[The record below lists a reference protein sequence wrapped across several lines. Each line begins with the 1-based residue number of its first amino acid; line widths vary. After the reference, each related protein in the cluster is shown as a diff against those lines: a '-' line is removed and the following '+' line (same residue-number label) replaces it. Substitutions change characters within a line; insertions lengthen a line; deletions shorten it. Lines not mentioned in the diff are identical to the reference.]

1 MKINKILLSS
11 MLVFTSINAEQIK
24 IEYDKSSY
32 LSIKSIKRITGLK
45 DSIELDKNFKVKID
59 NAIKKLTKEGYFK
72 NIYIEK
78 NEKNKSIKFKF
89 VEKSPIVS
97 VVVKGYKEDI
107 DSSEFLNFIDL
118 HLGDFYTLQKMEA
131 IKTTILN
138 DLSQQGYIKS
148 EVSIIKEKYQ
158 DNIAIEIEVKKG
170 IIAKV
175 TKLNFKGNKYIN
187 EEELEDSIFNKEEDY
202 FGWLWGFNDGKFKET
217 ELSKDKERIKE
228 AYLNK
233 GFLDANVINVKKE
246 NINEKEIS
254 LTFDVFEGDKY
265 KISDIIISSPIMEK
279 ELLKAL
285 DFKKLDVFNLTK
297 YKAFLETL
305 KNKLGDKG
313 YAFVNIVPKIKKS
326 DTDKTISILFEIE
339 PGEKVF
345 INDVIIDGNT
355 RTLDFVIRRELYLAP
370 GDLFNRLDMI
380 ESQEAL
386 QRSGFFE
393 NVQIFQKRVSANK
406 IDLIVKAKETKTG
419 TIQIG
424 GGYGSYG
431 GLMGTLSVTDRNIF
445 GSGIETSL
453 KLEKSQKTSNYAV
466 SIMNPKLNDS
476 DYSGNM
482 SIYNSS
488 IVYNDYTVDTLG
500 FSTGLGKKI
509 SRYVSGYFGYIY
521 NDTVYTD
528 IASTAIID
536 ERYVQT
542 YKKSSLVGT
551 LSFNNTNDYYVPN
564 KGIISSF
571 SMETAGLGG
580 EAEFIK
586 NRFVF
591 NFYQDLTKLV
601 NHDTVFR
608 YKNVSNYLYD
618 NGFLPLSER
627 IYLGGDRSIRG
638 YEDFSISPTK
648 ADDPNVLIGGKLS
661 FTNTIEVSTAIMGK
675 KLRAVAFLD
684 YGMIG
689 NDSVTE
695 IQKGGYGAGIEWVS
709 PMGPLKILYAQPLL
723 FEEGDREA
731 NFIFSFGQKF

>member
-1 MKINKILLSS
+1 MKINKILL
-11 MLVFTSINAEQIK
+11 TSILAFTALNAEKIK
-24 IEYDKSSY
+24 IEYGKSSY
-32 LSIKSIKRITGLK
+32 LSVKSIKQITGLE
-45 DSIELDKNFKVKID
+45 DTMELDKNFKKKID

-97 VVVKGYKEDI
+97 VIVKGYKEDT

-118 HLGDFYTLQKMEA
+118 HLGDFYTLQKMES
-131 IKTTILN
+131 IKKIILD

-148 EVSIIKEKYQ
+148 EVSILREKYQ

-175 TKLNFKGNKYIN
+175 TKLNFKGNEYISQDD
-187 EEELEDSIFNKEEDY
+187 LEDTIFNKEEDY
-202 FGWLWGFNDGKFKET
+202 LGWLWGFNDGKFKET

-233 GFLDANVINVKKE
+233 GFLDAKVIDVKKE
-246 NINEKEIS
+246 NITEKEIN
-254 LTFDVFEGDKY
+254 LTFDIFEGDKY
-265 KISDIIISSPIMEK
+265 QISEIVIESPVMEQK
-279 ELLKAL
+279 LLLAL
-285 DFKKLDVFNLTK
+285 NFVKLEDFNLKK
-297 YKAFLETL
+297 YKEYIEIL

-313 YAFVNIVPKIKKS
+313 YAFVNIIPKIKKS
-326 DTDKTISILFEIE
+326 DTDKSISILFEIT

-345 INDVIIDGNT
+345 INDVIIDGNN

-370 GDLFNRLDMI
+370 GDLFNRLDLI

-386 QRSGFFE
+386 QRTGFFE
-393 NVQIFQKRVSANK
+393 NVQIFQKRISANK
-406 IDLIVKAKETKTG
+406 VNLIVKAKETKTG
-419 TIQIG
+419 TIQVG

-453 KLEKSQKTSNYAV
+453 KLEKSQKTSNYSV
-466 SIMNPKLNDS
+466 SVMNPKLNDS
-476 DYSGNM
+476 DYSGNF
-482 SIYNSS
+482 SIYDSS
-488 IVYNDYTVDTLG
+488 IAYNDYTVDTIG
-500 FSTGLGKKI
+500 FTSGLGKKMN
-509 SRYVSGYFGYIY
+509 RYISGYFGYVY
-521 NDTVYTD
+521 NDTAYND
-528 IASTAIID
+528 IVDTAIID
-536 ERYVQT
+536 ERYIQT
-542 YKKSSLVGT
+542 YTKSSLVGT

-571 SMETAGLGG
+571 SMEKAGLGG
-580 EAEFIK
+580 EADFVK
-586 NRFVF
+586 NRFTF

-608 YKNVSNYLYD
+608 YKNVSNFLYD
-618 NGFLPLSER
+618 SGYLPLSER

-638 YEDFSISPTK
+638 YEDFSISPRK
-648 ADDPNVLIGGKLS
+648 KDDPNVLIGGKLS
-661 FTNTIEVSTAIMGK
+661 FTNTIELSTAIMGK

-689 NDSVTE
+689 NSNVTE

-709 PMGPLKILYAQPLL
+709 PMGPLKILYAKPLL
-723 FEEGDREA
+723 FEDGDREA